1 MTKNEKRKPMYDII
15 VIGAGLGGL
24 TAGAKLAKSGKKVLL
39 IEQHDRAGGCATT
52 FKKKGFTLEV
62 GLHEMDGLHPR
73 DMKMKI
79 FRDLGILDTVEFVKV
94 PAFYRFRNER
104 KDIVVSHDPNEMA
117 EKLTIL
123 FPDEKQGIK
132 TYFYQ
137 VMNIRQI
144 MKQKELNPDMTVGK
158 FLDSIISDEDLK
170 LILLGNLGYFHDD
183 PYGLSW
189 GYYCMAQNSYYTGG
203 GNFIKGGS
211 QMLSNALADVITD
224 NGGEVLLNHKV
235 TGILV
240 ESGLAVGVKYE
251 KKKGGEPLQ
260 AKAKDIIA
268 NASIPQVANN
278 LLPKKYQSFR
288 SQFSKLSPGASLL
301 TVYFGFSRSPKS
313 LGHTDYSTF
322 VYDPS
327 VKNQADIFS
336 NNTGSFKTRSY
347 SFVDYSQIDS
357 GLAAEGKAVGAI
369 VCMDYTDDWD
379 NLDKQAYKTRKKEV
393 ERIFIDR
400 LNKLIPGIEDLIEYC
415 EVGTAKT
422 VQGFTMN
429 PKGSVYGFAQ
439 TTDRAKTNIESPL
452 ENLHFAS
459 AWTQTGGGF
468 SGAIFSGYL
477 CAIGVI
483 RKNR

>member
-1 MTKNEKRKPMYDII
+1 MYDII

-24 TAGAKLAKSGKKVLL
+24 TAGAKLAKSGKRVLL
-39 IEQHDRAGGCATT
+39 IEQHDRPGGCATT
-52 FKKKGFTLEV
+52 FQKKGFTLEV

-79 FRDLGILDTVEFVKV
+79 FRDLGILETVEFIKV

-104 KDIVVSHDPNEMA
+104 KDVVVSHDPEEMIQ
-117 EKLTIL
+117 KLSII
-123 FPDEKQGIK
+123 FPDEKTGIEA
-132 TYFYQ
+132 YFFQ

-144 MKQKELNPDMTVGK
+144 IKQKELDPDMTVGIY
-158 FLDSIISDEDLK
+158 LDSIISDEDLK

-183 PYGLSW
+183 PYSLSW

-211 QMLSNALADVITD
+211 QMLSNALADVIKD
-224 NGGEVLLNHKV
+224 NGGEVLLKHKV

-240 ESGLAVGVKYE
+240 ESGVAVGVNYE
-251 KKKGGEPLQ
+251 KNKGGDQLQ
-260 AKAKDIIA
+260 ARANNIIA

-278 LLPKKYQSFR
+278 LLPKEYQH
-288 SQFSKLSPGASLL
+288 FSSEFSNLTPGASLL
-301 TVYFGFSRSPKS
+301 TLYFGFSASPKS
-313 LGHTDYSTF
+313 LGHQDYSTF
-322 VYDPS
+322 IYDPS
-327 VKNQADIFS
+327 VTKQADIHS
-336 NNTGSFKTRSY
+336 NNTGAYKTRGY

-357 GLAAEGKAVGAI
+357 GLAPKGKAVGAI
-369 VCMDYTDDWD
+369 VCMDYTDNWD
-379 NLDKQAYKTRKKEV
+379 KLDKKEYQSQKKEL
-393 ERIFIDR
+393 ESIFIKR
-400 LNKLIPGIEDLIEYC
+400 LNKLIPGIEELIEYC

-422 VQGFTMN
+422 VERFTMN

-439 TTDRAKTNIESPL
+439 TTDRAKTKIESPI

-483 RKNR
+483 RKTNNK

>member
-1 MTKNEKRKPMYDII
+1 VTYDCI

-39 IEQHDRAGGCATT
+39 IEQHDRPGGCATT

-62 GLHEMDGLHPR
+62 GLHEMDGMHPR

-79 FRDLGILDTVEFVKV
+79 FRDLGILDTVEFIKV
-94 PAFYRFRNER
+94 PAFYRFQNER
-104 KDIVVSHDPNEMA
+104 KDVVVSHNPEEMIQRLS
-117 EKLTIL
+117 EL
-123 FPDEKQGIK
+123 FPDEKSGIEA
-132 TYFYQ
+132 YFYQ

-144 MKQKELNPDMTVGK
+144 MKQKELDPEMTVGK

-189 GYYCMAQNSYYTGG
+189 GYYCMAQNGYYSGG

-211 QMLSNALADVITD
+211 QMLSNALADVIED
-224 NGGEVLLNHKV
+224 NGGKVLLKHKV

-240 ESGLAVGVKYE
+240 ESGKAVGVNYE
-251 KKKGGEPLQ
+251 KSMGGEKLQ
-260 AKAKDIIA
+260 AKAHEIIA
-268 NASIPQVANN
+268 NASIPQVAND
-278 LLPKKYQSFR
+278 LLPKEYQHFNSE
-288 SQFSKLSPGASLL
+288 FSNLTPGASLL
-301 TVYFGFSRSPKS
+301 TIYFGFSASPKT
-313 LGHTDYSTF
+313 LGHGDYSTF
-322 VYDPS
+322 IYDPS
-327 VKNQADIFS
+327 VTKQADIHN
-336 NNTGSFKTRSY
+336 NNTGSFKTRGY

-357 GLAAEGKAVGAI
+357 GLAPKGKAVGAI

-379 NLDKQAYKTRKKEV
+379 SLDKKAYKARKKEV
-393 ERIFIDR
+393 EQIFLKR
-400 LNKLIPGIEDLIEYC
+400 LNKLIPGIKDIIEYC

-422 VQGFTMN
+422 VQRFTMN

-439 TTDRAKTNIESPL
+439 TPDRAKTNIESPL

-468 SGAIFSGYL
+468 SGAIYSGYL

-483 RKNR
+483 RKNQDLRPKT